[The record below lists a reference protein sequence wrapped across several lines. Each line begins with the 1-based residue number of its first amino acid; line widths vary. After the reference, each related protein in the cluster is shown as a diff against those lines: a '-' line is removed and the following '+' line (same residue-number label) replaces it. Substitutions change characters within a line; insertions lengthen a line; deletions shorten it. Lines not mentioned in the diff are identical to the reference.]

1 MNKARAFNPFL
12 CARTDKLKALITEI
26 QVQMSGYEAYYETR
40 KRARRPADEVTY
52 DRTVEAILCDL
63 CAVALEPD
71 NDSIHLPLSNKVL
84 RSKSRYKGIALGSGL
99 ITRI

>member
-12 CARTDKLKALITEI
+12 CARTDKLMALITEV

-40 KRARRPADEVTY
+40 KRARRSADQVTY

-63 CAVALEPD
+63 CAVNLGAEP
-71 NDSIHLPLSNKVL
+71 STSELPTSQIIL
-84 RSKSRYKGIALGSGL
+84 
-99 ITRI
+99 